1 MGVVKVENNK
11 GELRKLARVAFGLS
25 TGLLYSSIYVAL
37 LSAACCL

>member
-25 TGLLYSSIYVAL
+25 NGLPVFSFSVGA
-37 LSAACCL
+37 